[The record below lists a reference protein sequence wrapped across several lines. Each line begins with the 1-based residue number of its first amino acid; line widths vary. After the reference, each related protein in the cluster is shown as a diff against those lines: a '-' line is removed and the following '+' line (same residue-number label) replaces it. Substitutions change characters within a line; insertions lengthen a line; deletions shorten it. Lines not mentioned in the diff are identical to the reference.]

1 MKSAEPG
8 EAGRE
13 PERNVEKEPVIRIL
27 VAAHKR
33 TYAPENRLIRLV
45 QAGTALAGERLPGM
59 LHDDEGDHI
68 SRRNRTYCELTV
80 QYYAWKNVQADY
92 YGFFHYRRY
101 MSFAK
106 EYPVAAGMRGGRKG
120 MCGGRTD
127 LCGGETNLCSGKKDL
142 CGSRAGLCVG
152 TNLSSGKTDLRGG
165 KTDLCGRQPDGRDLY
180 GKRQPDGRGL
190 YGKRQPDGRG
200 LYGKRQPVRPYVEA
214 DSLRGDLSGYALEEA
229 QIRAVVEK
237 YDVLTVLPE
246 RMDVTVRQQFCQFHN
261 RADLERMVRILKK
274 RRPEY
279 AAACDRYMDSKYIY
293 FCNMYIMR
301 REYFQAYM
309 EWLFPL
315 LEEFEAGKGFHG
327 CGAGQARITGY
338 LAERLF
344 GVYYTWL
351 REQGEARCC
360 ELQYVIFHSNVR
372 RFQLWENGPQ
382 IAVDMKKI
390 NRLIPPGSLRRRV
403 VRTAARRRLCGR

>member
-13 PERNVEKEPVIRIL
+13 PDRDGEKEPVIRIL

-120 MCGGRTD
+120 MCGGRAD
-127 LCGGETNLCSGKKDL
+127 LCG
-142 CGSRAGLCVG
+142 G

-165 KTDLCGRQPDGRDLY
+165 KTDLCGRQPDGRD
-180 GKRQPDGRGL
+180 L

-372 RFQLWENGPQ
+372 RFRLWENGPQ

-403 VRTAARRRLCGR
+403 IRTAARRRLCGR

>member
-13 PERNVEKEPVIRIL
+13 PDRDGEKEPVIRIL

-190 YGKRQPDGRG
+190 YGKRQP
-200 LYGKRQPVRPYVEA
+200 VRPYVEA

-237 YDVLTVLPE
+237 YDVLTVLP
-246 RMDVTVRQQFCQFHN
+246 
-261 RADLERMVRILKK
+261 ERMVRILKK

-372 RFQLWENGPQ
+372 RFRLWENGPQ

-403 VRTAARRRLCGR
+403 VRTVARRRLCGR

>member
-13 PERNVEKEPVIRIL
+13 PDRDGEKEPVIRIL

-80 QYYAWKNVQADY
+80 QYFAWKNVQADY

-120 MCGGRTD
+120 MCGGRAD
-127 LCGGETNLCSGKKDL
+127 LCG
-142 CGSRAGLCVG
+142 G

-190 YGKRQPDGRG
+190 YGKS
-200 LYGKRQPVRPYVEA
+200 QPVRPYVEA

-372 RFQLWENGPQ
+372 RFRLWENGPQ

-390 NRLIPPGSLRRRV
+390 NRMIPPGSLRRRV